1 MGCGCDLWRGCGR
14 AIDRALG
21 LGTRAHGHGGECGGS
36 LRATRRPPKLRF
48 SRTGGSAGCR
58 TRTSLEWRA
67 NRDTESRRESHNHKH
82 RQTGPHA
89 HALFGPRHE
98 ASRGKKLLV
107 LRAYMYRSRRPPPQ
121 IPNYRSN
128 PRCSH
133 TNTPETPEN
142 HSLATLSAPAPAPL
156 PHNPSASPPSR
167 IARVRVQ
174 RASPPSLA
182 KHTPTAAA

>member
-1 MGCGCDLWRGCGR
+1 MQYCREFRNGERNVESKESKESIVRRLERCGVHVCCATSTACLSMGCGCDLWRGCGR

-107 LRAYMYRSRRPPPQ
+107 LRAYMYPVAPPAT
-121 IPNYRSN
+121 SN
-128 PRCSH
+128 PKLSLKSQVQPHEH
-133 TNTPETPEN
+133 T
-142 HSLATLSAPAPAPL
+142 
-156 PHNPSASPPSR
+156 
-167 IARVRVQ
+167 
-174 RASPPSLA
+174 
-182 KHTPTAAA
+182 